1 MAKWLSQIHRGRGG
15 GFSLGLNR
23 LNMKVFEVGMA
34 ICKNRLQLSDGLVPL
49 KVLKERKQPKLEL
62 LHT

>member
-34 ICKNRLQLSDGLVPL
+34 ICENWLQLSDGLVPL
-49 KVLKERKQPKLEL
+49 KVLKEGK
-62 LHT
+62 